1 MGQNRRPGIYVPMPK
16 SEGYGGNLRDELVQK
31 FGDATVTRAETAVIV
46 NILIYMGVM
55 KAAEFREMITTM
67 CTKIDDERRRAAGI
81 RD

>member
-1 MGQNRRPGIYVPMPK
+1 MNRGKGIYVPMPK

-31 FGDATVTRAETAVIV
+31 FGEPTVTRAETAVII

-55 KAAEFREMITTM
+55 KGSEFRDMIVTM
-67 CTKIDDERRRAAGI
+67 CNRIDDERRKAAGI